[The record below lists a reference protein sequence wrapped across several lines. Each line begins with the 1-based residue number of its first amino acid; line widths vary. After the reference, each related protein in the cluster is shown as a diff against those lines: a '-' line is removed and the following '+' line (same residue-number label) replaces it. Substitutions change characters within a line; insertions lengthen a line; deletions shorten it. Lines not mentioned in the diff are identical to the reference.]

1 MTLNLLSK
9 KFQIN
14 SVQVNF
20 FDCLNTWLRVS
31 ACFLLLCAAYF
42 PRIGT
47 THTHTQW
54 IKRFGER
61 CLNMDRW
68 LKRKTSS
75 DDPDHDPKKKVS
87 DPEKLTSSQTED
99 PQKNEVKQSKDK
111 FQTNWL
117 KIYPWLEINDGIM
130 SCSDC
135 KIVIKHSDK
144 TCISWMHCKSLWI
157 KASAKCINVN
167 VRCTAVHNLPANAT
181 KHLH

>member
-1 MTLNLLSK
+1 MRSI
-9 KFQIN
+9 FP
-14 SVQVNF
+14 VHRY
-20 FDCLNTWLRVS
+20 NTH
-31 ACFLLLCAAYF
+31 
-42 PRIGT
+42 

-75 DDPDHDPKKKVS
+75 DNPDHDPKKKVS

-117 KIYPWLEINDGIM
+117 KNYPWLEINDGIM

-135 KIVIKHSDK
+135 KMYSSTQFTSQCYKTSTLIRHANGTGHSAALK
-144 TCISWMHCKSLWI
+144 RKKEAETSKNAMESMTYFVWSFE
-157 KASAKCINVN
+157 KAKNWTDLKPMKYTEIE
-167 VRCTAVHNLPANAT
+167 RP
-181 KHLH
+181 